1 MEIVWMIAKATKS
14 LIAETMDTIIVTMG
28 KFRMKI
34 IGTEWNIRL
43 ALTEIVMKDAIDTW
57 TVEKMDTIIVTIEM
71 LQLSLMEIVR
81 MVMKA
86 KKSSTAKKM
95 HTIIVTIGTLQ
106 M

>member
-1 MEIVWMIAKATKS
+1 
-14 LIAETMDTIIVTMG
+14 
-28 KFRMKI
+28 
-34 IGTEWNIRL
+34 
-43 ALTEIVMKDAIDTW
+43 
-57 TVEKMDTIIVTIEM
+57 MDTIIVTIEM